1 MAAYRLVV
9 VSLPLFVIPQ
19 PPTRQSSMVS
29 SQDAPCGAGSPRLN
43 KPGQK
48 PKSCKAK
55 RILPVFEIEKRETAI
70 QDGKDARKSLR
81 SGRNP

>member
-1 MAAYRLVV
+1 VKKY
-9 VSLPLFVIPQ
+9 
-19 PPTRQSSMVS
+19 
-29 SQDAPCGAGSPRLN
+29 RLN

-55 RILPVFEIEKRETAI
+55 RILPVFEIEKRETAV